1 MGRNPLAALI
11 TWALSTFY
19 IQVKMFLGFPFS
31 CLVCVHF
38 GSYILL
44 NRFWRGQKC
53 AFNLSTFDSMMII
66 LRLWNCKTV
75 CTATVVEILSGEVFL
90 ILCMYL
96 PFHEIAHL
104 TKIHCYQFE
113 YFENILWKTL
123 VVLEYK
129 NAPQENLSPMVIGYK
144 PTNTYLV

>member
-53 AFNLSTFDSMMII
+53 ASNLSTFDSMMII

-75 CTATVVEILSGEVFL
+75 CTATSWNPFWRSILDF
-90 ILCMYL
+90 MNL
-96 PFHEIAHL
+96 PFHEKAHL

>member
-38 GSYILL
+38 GYYILL

-53 AFNLSTFDSMMII
+53 AFNSSSFESMMII

-75 CTATVVEILSGEVFL
+75 CTATSWNPFWRSILDFKN
-90 ILCMYL
+90 L
-96 PFHEIAHL
+96 PFHEKAHL